1 MSIVNSGLRPITLL
15 SLTESLDCLLDI
27 LVFWLLLVALVES
40 IANESYYNDSCN
52 HESCNEF
59 ISEERI
65 GLLSTQRVVLAGE
78 ESLRTRLAAL
88 GFALRIGGASSA

>member
-1 MSIVNSGLRPITLL
+1 MIIVYCVSRPITLL
-15 SLTESLDCLLDI
+15 SLNESLDCLLDI

-40 IANESYYNDSCN
+40 IANESYYNDTCN

-78 ESLRTRLAAL
+78 ESSRTRLAAL
-88 GFALRIGGASSA
+88 GLALRV